1 MKRAPVRDI
10 LWLFLLTRL
19 LLVIV
24 TYVGFVLLNA
34 PSYSSTPVNIVKLL
48 MSWNQWDGAN
58 YVRIAQFGYMTH
70 FDVAFF
76 PLFPL
81 LIAAIAYPLGS
92 WSYYA
97 VGIILSNAALLGAM
111 FVLYQLAV
119 DIAGEQVGRRTL
131 LYLTIFPTALFFFAP
146 YNESLFVLLI
156 AGGFLAMRHQH
167 WWLAGILG
175 MLAALTR
182 SAGLLFVIPYLV
194 EVWVSRES
202 IAASRQGLLLR
213 LLPVILI
220 PLGTGLYS
228 LYCWHIQG
236 NPIAY
241 VSVEGHWGRQ
251 TTWPWIGLVQAFVGL
266 FWSQPFG
273 SFYEAHILLDL
284 SATLGFIFLAVKGWR
299 WLRLS
304 YSIWMA
310 VLLLFMLLSPSLN
323 AGDPLVSNQR
333 LVLEMFPAFITLA
346 MLGAKHPRVH
356 QTLILLFPVLLAT
369 LSLLFVMGRWMV

>member
-19 LLVIV
+19 LLVLV
-24 TYVGFVLLNA
+24 TYFGFVLLNA
-34 PSYSSTPVNIVKLL
+34 QKYSNTPVNIVGLL
-48 MSWNQWDGAN
+48 TSWNQWDGAN

-76 PLFPL
+76 PLFSL

-92 WSYYA
+92 WSYLA
-97 VGIILSNAALLGAM
+97 VGMLLSNAALLGAM

-131 LYLTIFPTALFFFAP
+131 LYLTIFPTAFFFFAP

-156 AGGFLAMRHQH
+156 AGGFLAMRRQR
-167 WWLAGILG
+167 WWLAGLLG

-213 LLPVILI
+213 LFPVVLI
-220 PLGTGLYS
+220 PLGTVLYS
-228 LYCWHIQG
+228 IYCWHIQG

-241 VSVEGHWGRQ
+241 VSVESHWGRQ
-251 TTWPWIGLVQAFVGL
+251 TTWPWMGIAQAFAGL
-266 FWSQPFG
+266 FWLQPFG

-284 SATLGFIFLAVKGWR
+284 SATLGFIFLAIKGWR

-304 YSIWMA
+304 YSVWMA

-323 AGDPLVSNQR
+323 SGDALVSNQR

-346 MLGAKHPRVH
+346 MLGVKHPRVH
-356 QTLILLFPVLLAT
+356 QALLLLFPVLLAIF
-369 LSLLFVMGRWMV
+369 SLLFVMGRWMV

>member
-1 MKRAPVRDI
+1 MKRAPIRDI

-19 LLVIV
+19 LLVLV
-24 TYVGFVLLNA
+24 TYFGFVLLTA
-34 PSYSSTPVNIVKLL
+34 PKYLSTPVNIVGLFT
-48 MSWNQWDGAN
+48 SWNQWDGAN

-92 WSYYA
+92 WSYLA
-97 VGIILSNAALLGAM
+97 VGMVLSNAALLGAM

-156 AGGFLAMRHQH
+156 AGGFLALRRQH

-182 SAGLLFVIPYLV
+182 SAGLLFVIPYLI
-194 EVWVSRES
+194 EVWISRES
-202 IAASRQGLLLR
+202 ITAGRQRLLLR
-213 LLPVILI
+213 LFPVVLI
-220 PLGTGLYS
+220 PLGTVLYS
-228 LYCWHIQG
+228 IYCWHIQG

-241 VSVEGHWGRQ
+241 VSVESHWGRQ
-251 TTWPWIGLVQAFVGL
+251 TTWPWMGIVQAFVSL

-273 SFYEAHILLDL
+273 SFYEAHTLLDL
-284 SATLGFIFLAVKGWR
+284 SATLGFIFLAIKGWR

-304 YSIWMA
+304 YSVWIA
-310 VLLLFMLLSPSLN
+310 ILLLFTLLSPSLS
-323 AGDPLVSNQR
+323 AGDALVSNQR

-356 QTLILLFPVLLAT
+356 QALILVFPVLLAT

>member
-1 MKRAPVRDI
+1 MKRAPIRDI
-10 LWLFLLTRL
+10 LWLFMLTRL
-19 LLVIV
+19 LLILV
-24 TYVGFVLLNA
+24 TYFGYVLLND
-34 PSYSSTPVNIVKLL
+34 PKYSSTPVNIVGLL
-48 MSWNQWDGAN
+48 TSWNQWDGAN

-76 PLFPL
+76 PLYSL
-81 LIAAIAYPLGS
+81 LISIIAYPLGS
-92 WSYYA
+92 WSYLA
-97 VGIILSNAALLGAM
+97 VGMILSNAALLGAM

-119 DIAGEQVGRRTL
+119 DIGGEQVGRRTL
-131 LYLTIFPTALFFFAP
+131 LYLTIFPTAFFFFAP

-156 AGGFLAMRHQH
+156 AGGFLAMRRHH

-182 SAGLLFVIPYLV
+182 SAGLLFVIPYLI
-194 EVWVSRES
+194 EVWISRES
-202 IAASRQGLLLR
+202 IAASRQRLLLR
-213 LLPVILI
+213 LLPVVLI
-220 PLGTGLYS
+220 PLGTALYS
-228 LYCWHIQG
+228 IYCWHIQG

-241 VSVEGHWGRQ
+241 VAVESHWGRQ
-251 TTWPWIGLVQAFVGL
+251 TTWPWLGIVDAFINL

-284 SATLGFIFLAVKGWR
+284 SATLGFIFLAIKGWR

-304 YSIWMA
+304 YNVWMA
-310 VLLLFMLLSPSLN
+310 VLLAFMLLSPSLN
-323 AGDPLVSNQR
+323 AGDTLVSNQR

-346 MLGAKHPRVH
+346 MIGVKHPRIH
-356 QTLILLFPVLLAT
+356 QTLLLLFPVLLAT

>member
-156 AGGFLAMRHQH
+156 AGGFLAMRRQH
-167 WWLAGILG
+167 WWLAGIMG

-194 EVWVSRES
+194 EIWVSRES

-251 TTWPWIGLVQAFVGL
+251 TTWPWIGIIQAFVDL
-266 FWSQPFG
+266 FWTQPFG
-273 SFYEAHILLDL
+273 SFFEAHILLDL
-284 SATLGFIFLAVKGWR
+284 SATLGFIFLAIKGWR

-304 YSIWMA
+304 YSVWMA

>member
-19 LLVIV
+19 LLVLV
-24 TYVGFVLLNA
+24 TYFGFVLLNA
-34 PSYSSTPVNIVKLL
+34 LKYSSTPVNIVGLL
-48 MSWNQWDGAN
+48 TSWNQWDGAN

-76 PLFPL
+76 PLFSL

-92 WSYYA
+92 WSYLA
-97 VGIILSNAALLGAM
+97 VGMILSNAALLGAM
-111 FVLYQLAV
+111 FVLYHLAV

-131 LYLTIFPTALFFFAP
+131 LYLTIFPTAFFFFAP

-156 AGGFLAMRHQH
+156 AGGFLAIRRQR
-167 WWLAGILG
+167 WWLAGLLG

-202 IAASRQGLLLR
+202 IAVSRQGLLLR

-220 PLGTGLYS
+220 PLGTVLYS
-228 LYCWHIQG
+228 IYCWHIQG

-241 VSVEGHWGRQ
+241 VSVESHWGRQ
-251 TTWPWIGLVQAFVGL
+251 TTWPWMGIAQAFAGL
-266 FWSQPFG
+266 FWLQPFG

-284 SATLGFIFLAVKGWR
+284 SATLGFIFLAIKGWR

-323 AGDPLVSNQR
+323 SGDALVSNQR

-346 MLGAKHPRVH
+346 MLGVKHSRVH
-356 QTLILLFPVLLAT
+356 QALLLLFPVLLAT